1 MIRGRETV
9 LFSFSP
15 KAYTHVAGFGWGSV
29 LSLSPPCEV
38 NLIQSFGV
46 LLLIFLLFS
55 SLEYKEEDKRGS
67 AEAEDENA
75 ADSKRPCAVFT
86 GHRSLKAT
94 RIYNLQRSDCV
105 LGTCIH
111 LIFEHRDVVAVNRCR
126 CSLIVMSELRLRDV
140 REVQIEAAVKV
151 ITRVILDNAEC
162 IFAVNVARTVCII
175 DGRNRY
181 VDVILEQR
189 VAVGR
194 FKLCP
199 DVLVVLNA
207 LKDDLALFAIP
218 SYRIHSSCQIFFVD
232 VAGDVPNAL
241 SLIQSSSYI
250 VTVALFWALKRTWL
264 NSVCSSLPSLKVLAI
279 LIAYV

>member
-1 MIRGRETV
+1 M
-9 LFSFSP
+9 LP
-15 KAYTHVAGFGWGSV
+15 
-29 LSLSPPCEV
+29 LSPPCEV

-105 LGTCIH
+105 LGTRIH
-111 LIFEHRDVVAVNRCR
+111 LIVEHRDVVAVNRCR
-126 CSLIVMSELRLRDV
+126 CSLIVVSQLLLRDV
-140 REVQIEAAVKV
+140 GELIIFIVREVVA
-151 ITRVILDNAEC
+151 RVVLDNTEC
-162 IFAVNVARTVCII
+162 IFAVNVARAVCII

-181 VDVILEQR
+181 VDIILEQR
-189 VAVGR
+189 VAVCSLE
-194 FKLCP
+194 LCP

-207 LKDDLALFAIP
+207 FKDDLALFAIP
-218 SYRIHSSCQIFFVD
+218 FVRF
-232 VAGDVPNAL
+232 L
-241 SLIQSSSYI
+241 YEKS
-250 VTVALFWALKRTWL
+250 RTQ
-264 NSVCSSLPSLKVLAI
+264 KVRFEFLQ
-279 LIAYV
+279 